1 MDKKEFLQFIER
13 TSDFHAKVASCIGR
27 FTPIPDTKFIVA
39 FQSGHL
45 AFEHSTAALQLISN
59 GLLPSGFS
67 LFRPQFESL
76 LRGVWLLYAAS
87 DAWID
92 KFNQPLTVDTASKAN
107 EGPMPSEMLAKLEKS
122 EAPAQLVTQLKQYK
136 DITWKALSSYTHGGI
151 HPISRTATGYPI
163 KLTYDALRNSNAITA
178 LTAQLMAIL
187 TGDSE
192 NMIPIRKLHI
202 EFVDCL
208 PIISDSENIQHTA

>member
-13 TSDFHAKVASCIGR
+13 TSAFHAEVASSISR
-27 FTPIPDTKFIVA
+27 FSPVTETRFIVA
-39 FQSGHL
+39 FQSGLL

-76 LRGVWLLYAAS
+76 VRGIWLLHSAPET
-87 DAWID
+87 WVD
-92 KFNQPLTVDTASKAN
+92 KLSQPLSVEAASKAN
-107 EGPMPSEMLAKLEKS
+107 EGPMLSEMLTKLEKS
-122 EAPAQLVTQLKQYK
+122 EAPAQLVTQLKQFK

-163 KLTYDALRNSNAITA
+163 KLTYDALRNSNAVTA

-192 NMIPIRKLHI
+192 NMIPIRKLHT

-208 PIISDSENIQHTA
+208 PIIKLN